1 VSAFSDSQSIG
12 RLDHGGPRQEKG
24 WSPVT
29 QFLLTALCLPA
40 FELRVIG

>member
-1 VSAFSDSQSIG
+1 MNLIHCKVRDVLPTG
-12 RLDHGGPRQEKG
+12 HLP
-24 WSPVT
+24 SPS